1 MPYTAFLHTHE
12 TLVGLYVLFFIIKLV
27 MLFRNDPEK
36 LIRFRKKTKM
46 VEMILPTLFLIT
58 GIYLA
63 ANSPYATQNWFIV
76 KMVLIVLAIVL
87 GIITFKKN
95 SKVLGVLTLLI
106 FLAIFPLSYQKS
118 KLVPENKTA
127 VNAEGQKFQPGTAG
141 YDQME
146 HGKFLY
152 TKALAC
158 TGCHGE
164 NGSLGNS
171 GAFDLSKSTLTDEEI
186 MNVIKNGRKLMPAYG
201 SQLDE
206 YQLKALTAYVKSLR
220 K

>member
-12 TLVGLYVLFFIIKLV
+12 TLVGLYVIFFIVKLI
-27 MLFRNDPEK
+27 MLFQNDPEK

-95 SKVLGVLTLLI
+95 SKILGVLTLLI
-106 FLAIFPLSYQKS
+106 FIFLFPLSYRKS
-118 KLVPENKTA
+118 RMIPENRTA
-127 VNAEGQKFQPGTAG
+127 VLAEGEKFKPGSAG

-146 HGKFLY
+146 HGKYLY
-152 TKALAC
+152 TKALGCA
-158 TGCHGE
+158 GCHGE
-164 NGSLGNS
+164 NGTLGNA
-171 GAFDLSKSTLTDEEI
+171 GAFDLSKSTLPDDEV

-201 SQLDE
+201 SQVDE
-206 YQLKALTAYVKSLR
+206 FQLKALTAYVKSLR